1 MLIREVTQPANGMD
15 KMVALVTVLAGR
27 AKNTGAAQQIG
38 VDAFVNLAKSM
49 CIVIHPDDLNT
60 LVSQEPLSNVFEPM
74 EPNTG
79 VLKFKG
85 NDEQTNNMPV
95 DAAQD
100 IVAQNAKRA
109 MKK

>member
-1 MLIREVTQPANGMD
+1 MLIREVTQPLNGLD

-27 AKNTGAAQQIG
+27 AKNTGAKQEIG

-49 CIVIHPDDLNT
+49 GIVIHQDDLAG
-60 LVSQEPLSNVFEPM
+60 LLSQEPLSNVFEPL

-79 VLKFKG
+79 IIKFKG

-95 DAAQD
+95 DKAED

-109 MKK
+109 AKK